1 MKETTMSELWTPSD
15 DLLQHDPIARQKLM
29 TPFEPAD
36 LEAHGIKLFD
46 TEDDEA
52 NEAAAC
58 IALATLDSDDSSG
71 DEPGDCDDDEVL
83 DDPDDDQD
91 VTSDV

>member
-1 MKETTMSELWTPSD
+1 MPDIWTPSD
-15 DLLQHDPIARQKLM
+15 DLLAHDPIARQKLQ

-46 TEDDEA
+46 IEDDEA

-58 IALATLDSDDSSG
+58 IVLATLDSDDSDG
-71 DEPGDCDDDEVL
+71 DEPGECDDDDEI
-83 DDPDDDQD
+83 DDPADNENVAGDI
-91 VTSDV
+91 